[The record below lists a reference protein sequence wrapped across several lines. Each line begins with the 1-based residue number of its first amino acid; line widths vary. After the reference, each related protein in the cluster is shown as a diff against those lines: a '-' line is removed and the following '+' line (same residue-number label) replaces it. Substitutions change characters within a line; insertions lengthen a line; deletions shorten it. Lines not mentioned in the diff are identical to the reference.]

1 MVENRQDNLRGKRIV
16 SGNFRPLSGS
26 VPDELVRRQNHVIIW
41 RCYDNIDEIFHAM
54 ATSPERPVVSV
65 VFVTGH
71 VAVQMNQFHGGYFTT
86 QWNVKR
92 AILGISRTKAHRWTI
107 GLFPEG

>member
-1 MVENRQDNLRGKRIV
+1 MEKKILGSANAVVSRQVKRENRSLPVAVRV
-16 SGNFRPLSGS
+16 SKTYMLKLP
-26 VPDELVRRQNHVIIW
+26 
-41 RCYDNIDEIFHAM
+41 IDEIFHAM

-71 VAVQMNQFHGGYFTT
+71 VAIEMNKFHGGYFTT

-92 AILGISRTKAHRWTI
+92 AILGISRTKTHW
-107 GLFPEG
+107 